1 VRVRRKQIV
10 IAAFVLIAGVSLIV
24 WNAYR
29 PAPEN
34 GPSRAEISDSLQ
46 RDLYPDGSQAPSD
59 LANALSQA
67 TRENKRVLV
76 DFGGNWCADCRV
88 LDFYM
93 HQPANL
99 KVLEANYV
107 VVHVN
112 VGRYD
117 QNQDLAAKFG
127 IPLEKGVPALAVLAP
142 NGEVLYSQRNGEFEA
157 MRRLDPASV
166 NTFLNTWKPQS

>member
-1 VRVRRKQIV
+1 MRVSRKQIV
-10 IAAFVLIAGVSLIV
+10 IAVFALIAGVSVIV
-24 WNAYR
+24 WSTYR
-29 PAPEN
+29 PGPEN
-34 GPSRAEISDSLQ
+34 GPSRAELSDSLQ
-46 RDLYPDGSQAPSD
+46 RDIYPDGSQASSD

-67 TRENKRVLV
+67 GRENKRVLV

-88 LDFYM
+88 LDFYL
-93 HQPANL
+93 HQPPNL
-99 KVLEANYV
+99 KVLETNYV
-107 VVHVN
+107 LVHVN

-127 IPLEKGVPALAVLAP
+127 IPLERGVPAMAVLAA
-142 NGEVLYSQRNGEFEA
+142 NGEILYSQRNGEFEA